1 MFLFGLGVVKD
12 EIQVK
17 KYFNHVVGNGT
28 GEEVFEAQEYLFTIK
43 YGVKKSIFD
52 NDSLDLIGRDEE

>member
-1 MFLFGLGVVKD
+1 M
-12 EIQVK
+12 
-17 KYFNHVVGNGT
+17 VGNGT

-43 YGVKKSIFD
+43 HGVKKSIFD